1 MILKAVQSVAVAPHE
16 FLARVIGMTRM
27 HIWVKKVV
35 SHDALHPKGL
45 YTSGRQQYYKC
56 LRILQA
62 CCTPSNCEGTSYRD
76 GGHILLACLHEGT
89 FFLPFSLQLNMLH
102 IWTLPHTSCQFVCIP
117 VIMQPGT
124 GPPLP
129 SPPLLSPHEGTRK
142 VCVQVTLYPPG
153 AGLGSAP
160 IAMANERSPAGKASK
175 RKRGGAR
182 ARQK

>member
-117 VIMQPGT
+117 VIMHPGT
-124 GPPLP
+124 SPPLP
-129 SPPLLSPHEGTRK
+129 SQGTRK